1 LLLSD
6 PPKSDELEVSIFGP
20 GKGEAIAVH
29 LGGGDWITVDSC
41 RSQSK
46 GTHSILDYFEA
57 IGVNIEQ
64 QLKVVVGTHAHDD
77 HIAGLG
83 QLYESA
89 KNAIFVCS
97 AAAASE
103 EFLVT
108 AEADK
113 SVAAG
118 LRSSVR
124 REYLRILDE
133 VERRGRERSGFAP
146 LKRAVESLPLWTRS
160 STPGR
165 AAAEIVALS
174 PSHVAVTRAQRDLA
188 TSALAAPNG
197 TKRFANR
204 DPNEFAVALW
214 VSVGSQRILL
224 GADLLSGPAGCGWQ
238 AVLANVSVSGKAG
251 IFKVPHHG
259 SITSH
264 HDGVWAEMLEV
275 NPVALIAPFRGG
287 RKHLPSPADLARI
300 CALTNSGYVTA
311 SPERI
316 AQRESTRRISASLGG
331 VASNVRDPWG
341 TPGHVRARKG
351 KDDAPWHVEMFGPA
365 MDLATALKSK

>member
-1 LLLSD
+1 LALSA

-29 LGGGDWITVDSC
+29 FGQGDWITVDSC
-41 RSQSK
+41 QNQSK
-46 GTHSILDYFEA
+46 RTHSILDYFSA
-57 IGVNIEQ
+57 IGVDLEQ
-64 QLKVVVGTHAHDD
+64 QVRVVVGTHAHDD

-97 AAAASE
+97 QAATSE
-103 EFLVT
+103 EFLATV
-108 AEADK
+108 EADT

-118 LRSSVR
+118 LRTSIR
-124 REYLRILDE
+124 REYLRILNE
-133 VERRGRERSGFAP
+133 VERRGHERSGFAP
-146 LKRAVESLPLWTRS
+146 MKHAVESLTLWTRP
-160 STPGR
+160 STHEQPG
-165 AAAEIVALS
+165 AEIVALS

-188 TSALAAPNG
+188 RSAVAAPNSP
-197 TKRFANR
+197 KRFTNR

-214 VSVGSQRILL
+214 ISVGSTRILL

-238 AVLANVSVSGKAG
+238 AVLANVSVEGKAG

-259 SITSH
+259 SESSH
-264 HDGVWAEMLEV
+264 HDGVWSQMLEG
-275 NPVALIAPFRGG
+275 NPVALLAPFRGG
-287 RKHLPSPADLARI
+287 PKHLPSAADVTRI
-300 CALTNSGYVTA
+300 CSLTSNAYVTA

-316 AQRESTRRISASLGG
+316 AQKASMRRVSASLSG

-351 KDDAPWHVEMFGPA
+351 NDDASWRVEMFGPA
-365 MDLATALKSK
+365 MGLAATYNSR